1 LALAVPLSRFTPRV
15 GGGSAFFVRLHYA
28 FMKMRTPLIIAS
40 IAFSAL
46 YMAGCATDREAQ
58 TRSIR
63 DDAALLSSTNSL
75 PGSIYEIRIYV
86 IQAGDTVTKIARR
99 FGISIGDL
107 RAMNPD
113 MTSYRIKVGQKVK
126 VYEKLTE

>member
-1 LALAVPLSRFTPRV
+1 
-15 GGGSAFFVRLHYA
+15 
-28 FMKMRTPLIIAS
+28 
-40 IAFSAL
+40 
-46 YMAGCATDREAQ
+46 MAGCATDREAQ